1 MPIIKVNRTRDYT
14 VMSNYHFREKGMT
27 LKAKGLLS
35 EMLSLPDGWNY
46 SVNGLIE
53 LNKDNETSVKSA
65 LQELK
70 DFKYL
75 TVTKLNPDQTQS
87 GKYEY
92 VYNIYEFP
100 YDEQEGDFLG
110 VENLPL
116 YKINNKRNNNISN
129 DILFKEK
136 KSLEDEIEE
145 LKKELE
151 ALKKKKKREPK
162 PFTKPTVEEIA
173 EYCLERQNNIN
184 PKKFFTFYDVADWKD
199 TNLLIQRNM
208 QLWKPIKNWK
218 QKVITWE
225 KDEQQTEA
233 KKQNIPGWVG
243 KEIAEIMASEE
254 EIKALEELLDN
265 DGLRNRKTN

>member
-173 EYCLERQNNIN
+173 EYCLERKNNIN
-184 PKKFFTFYDVADWKD
+184 PKKFFTYYDVADWKD
-199 TNLLIQRNM
+199 TNG
-208 QLWKPIKNWK
+208 KPVKNWK
-218 QKVITWE
+218 QRIITWE
-225 KDEQQTEA
+225 EKEEPTLNV
-233 KKQNIPGWVG
+233 KPVNIPGWVG
-243 KEIAEIMASEE
+243 QEIAEKMASEE